1 MDNLCHTLAGAA
13 MGRAGL
19 ARRTPYAMA
28 VLMVAANI
36 PDIDVAVF
44 VTDTLPVSF
53 RRGWTHGVLAQVLL
67 PVLLT
72 AATGWWARRQGQA
85 PAWRDWLLLSFAG
98 VYSHVGLD
106 YLNSYGIR
114 LLMPFSS
121 RWFYGDALYIVDPW
135 MYLLLGGGLWW
146 SFRRERAGHP
156 QALRPAQAG
165 LALAFVYCLAM
176 WGSNLWARQDV
187 LRGLVRAGLPE
198 TTTFMVTPVVVNPFR
213 REVVIAQGGRYEK
226 GVVQFGPQPRFR
238 PAGFGVDIGLQ
249 RPEAAPAL
257 ASPTARAFLSWSRF
271 PFLVPDPEAPGQ
283 RFFLN
288 DYRYSDSG
296 GRVGWAGMQV
306 TVDAPRP

>member
-19 ARRTPYAMA
+19 ARRTPFAMG
-28 VLMVAANI
+28 VLMIAANL
-36 PDIDVAVF
+36 PDVDVAVF
-44 VTDTLPVSF
+44 LTDTLPVSF
-53 RRGWTHGVLAQVLL
+53 RRGWTHGVVAQLLL

-72 AATGWWARRQGQA
+72 LATGWWARRRGQ
-85 PAWRDWLLLSFAG
+85 PMAWRDWLLLSVAG

-106 YLNSYGIR
+106 YLNSYGVR

-146 SFRRERAGHP
+146 SFRRERAGH
-156 QALRPAQAG
+156 ARAARPVQAG
-165 LALAFVYCLAM
+165 LALAVVYCLAM

-198 TTTFMVTPVVVNPFR
+198 STTFMVTPVLVNPFR
-213 REVVIAQGGRYEK
+213 REVVITQGGRYEK

-238 PAGFGVDIGLQ
+238 PAGFGVDTGLT
-249 RPEAAPAL
+249 RPDAAAVL
-257 ASPTARAFLSWSRF
+257 ATPTARAFLSWSRF
-271 PFLVPDPEAPGQ
+271 PFVVPDPEAPGQ

-306 TVDAPRP
+306 TVDAPTP

>member
-19 ARRTPYAMA
+19 ARRTPYAMG
-28 VLMVAANI
+28 VLMIAANL

-44 VTDTLPVSF
+44 LTDTLPVSF
-53 RRGWTHGVLAQVLL
+53 RRGWTHGVLAQLLL

-72 AATGWWARRQGQA
+72 LATGWWAQRRGQA
-85 PAWRDWLLLSFAG
+85 PAWRSWLLLSLVG

-146 SFRRERAGHP
+146 SARRERAGHSH
-156 QALRPAQAG
+156 AARPVQAG
-165 LALAFVYCLAM
+165 LALAVCYCVAM
-176 WGSNLWARQDV
+176 WGSNVWARQEV
-187 LRGLVRAGLPE
+187 ARGLARAGLPD

-213 REVVIAQGGRYEK
+213 REVVMTQGDRYEK
-226 GVVQFGPQPRFR
+226 GIVQFGPRPRFR
-238 PAGFGVDIGLQ
+238 PAGFGVETGLRQ
-249 RPEAAPAL
+249 SEAAPAL
-257 ASPTARAFLSWSRF
+257 ATPTAQAFLSWSRF
-271 PFLVPDPEAPGQ
+271 PFVVPDADAPGQ

-306 TVDAPRP
+306 TVDTPTP

>member
-28 VLMVAANI
+28 VLMIAANI

-44 VTDTLPVSF
+44 LTDTLPVSF

-72 AATGWWARRQGQA
+72 AATGWWARRRGQA
-85 PAWRDWLLLSFAG
+85 PAWGAWLLLSLAG

-146 SFRRERAGHP
+146 SFRLEQAGHP
-156 QALRPAQAG
+156 KARRPVQAG
-165 LALAFVYCLAM
+165 LALAVVYGLAM
-176 WGSNLWARQDV
+176 WSSNLWARQEV

-213 REVVIAQGGRYEK
+213 REVVITQGGRYEK

-257 ASPTARAFLSWSRF
+257 STPTAQAFLSWSRF
-271 PFLVPDPEAPGQ
+271 PFVVPDPEAPGR

>member
-19 ARRTPYAMA
+19 ARRTPYAMG
-28 VLMVAANI
+28 VLMIAANL

-44 VTDTLPVSF
+44 LTDTLPVSF
-53 RRGWTHGVLAQVLL
+53 RRGWTHGVLAQLLL

-72 AATGWWARRQGQA
+72 LATGWWARRRGQA
-85 PAWRDWLLLSFAG
+85 MAWRHWLLLSFAG

-146 SFRRERAGHP
+146 SHWLSRRQHRHA
-156 QALRPAQAG
+156 ARPVQAG
-165 LALAFVYCLAM
+165 LALAVVYCLAM
-176 WGSNLWARQDV
+176 WGSNQWARQEV
-187 LRGLVRAGLPE
+187 ARGLVRAGVPAS
-198 TTTFMVTPVVVNPFR
+198 TTFMVPPVVVNPFR
-213 REVVIAQGGRYEK
+213 REVVLVQGSRYEK
-226 GVVQFGPQPRFR
+226 GTLQFDPRPRFR
-238 PAGFGVDIGLQ
+238 PAGFGVDIGLT
-249 RPEAAPAL
+249 RPEAEAVL
-257 ASPTARAFLSWSRF
+257 ATPTARAFLSWSRF
-271 PFLVPDPEAPGQ
+271 PFLVPDPEAPTR

-306 TVDAPRP
+306 AVDAPAP

>member
-19 ARRTPYAMA
+19 ARRTPYAMG
-28 VLMVAANI
+28 VLMIAANL

-44 VTDTLPVSF
+44 LTDTLPVSF
-53 RRGWTHGVLAQVLL
+53 RRGWTHGVLAQLLL

-72 AATGWWARRQGQA
+72 LATGWWAQRRGQA
-85 PAWRDWLLLSFAG
+85 PAWRSWLLLSLAG

-146 SFRRERAGHP
+146 SARRERAGHS
-156 QALRPAQAG
+156 QAARPVQAG
-165 LALAFVYCLAM
+165 LALAVCYCMAM
-176 WGSNLWARQDV
+176 WGSNVWARQEV
-187 LRGLVRAGLPE
+187 ARGLVRAGLPD

-213 REVVIAQGGRYEK
+213 REVVMTQGDRYEK
-226 GVVQFGPQPRFR
+226 GVVQFGPRPRFR
-238 PAGFGVDIGLQ
+238 PAGFGVQTGLRQ
-249 RPEAAPAL
+249 PDAAPAL
-257 ASPTARAFLSWSRF
+257 ATPTAQAFLSWSRF
-271 PFLVPDPEAPGQ
+271 PFVVPDAEAPGQ

-306 TVDAPRP
+306 TVDTPTP